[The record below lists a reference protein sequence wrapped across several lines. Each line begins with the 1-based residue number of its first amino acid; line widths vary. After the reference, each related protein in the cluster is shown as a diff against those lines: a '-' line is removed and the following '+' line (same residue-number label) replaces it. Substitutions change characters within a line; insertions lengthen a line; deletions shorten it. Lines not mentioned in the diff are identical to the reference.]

1 MTGGVIMTTT
11 LVWVENKDAL
21 LALVVYNNPRLNSLC
36 APKFQIANASAASTA
51 AEDEKSFP

>member
-1 MTGGVIMTTT
+1 MTTT